1 MGCFYASIPIVGG
14 WYVMQWA
21 ISRSVEEIGER
32 GEKLDVARLSGNGDR
47 TVIDGVEQ
55 KVGAGG
61 RYGGVNLAK
70 SDENTQKNNRQMLEA
85 MFRKERRMRRQKDLE
100 QKDDGERSGREGR

>member
-1 MGCFYASIPIVGG
+1 MPA
-14 WYVMQWA
+14 
-21 ISRSVEEIGER
+21 ER
-32 GEKLDVARLSGNGDR
+32 GEKLDTARLVGNGDK

-70 SDENTQKNNRQMLEA
+70 SDENTQRNNKQMLEA
-85 MFRKERRMRRQKDLE
+85 MFRKERRRRQKELE
-100 QKDDGERSGREGR
+100 KKDEEDHRVGSSAPPEEGR